1 MKIIAVFNV
10 TSTSSPTQIMDSS
23 SISNFSEIEV
33 DGLMLTNIVSSY
45 TFDTVGE
52 HIIKYK
58 LNTPTSIP
66 NNVFSWCR
74 NLKSITIPDG
84 VSSIGER
91 AFASCKALTSITIP
105 DSVTSIG
112 REAFASC
119 EALTTITIPNG
130 VTSIDYWTFN
140 NCISLTSI
148 TIPDSVTS
156 IGERAFSSCRALTSI
171 TIPDSVTSIGEN
183 CFASCGF
190 TELYINAANIGY
202 EAFSGCNIETVTFG
216 PNVSTI
222 GNYSFSRTVTTITS
236 LAMTAPTIYGN
247 TFGITNRNGTL
258 YVPSGSTGYDAWMS
272 ICLSNLGFTKI
283 EQ

>member
-1 MKIIAVFNV
+1 MKTIPNTKRLLGGGDTPFVRPNVSHCVQENEVHYNPKEMNIIAVFNV
-10 TSTSSPTQIMDSS
+10 TSTNSPTQIMDSS

-33 DGLMLTNIVSSY
+33 DGLTLTNIVSSY
-45 TFDTVGE
+45 TFDTIGE

-74 NLKSITIPDG
+74 NLKT
-84 VSSIGER
+84 
-91 AFASCKALTSITIP
+91 ITIP

-112 REAFASC
+112 RQAFSSC

-140 NCISLTSI
+140 ICISLTSI

-156 IGERAFSSCRALTSI
+156 IGK
-171 TIPDSVTSIGEN
+171 N
-183 CFASCGF
+183 CFVSCGF

-202 EAFSGCNIETVTFG
+202 EAFSGNNIETVTFG

-222 GNYSFSRTVTTITS
+222 GNYCFIGTVTTITS

-247 TFGITNRNGTL
+247 TFGVTNRNGTL